1 MVNRWSVVLLLLGVI
16 AGYLISGTTVR
27 AQADSSYPLPFVVG
41 DSVTLVFGEPWN
53 EAYKSFVVCTVSEV
67 RGVFVRCA
75 RDANERPGRPN
86 QWYNLQKSVAM
97 VEKPQ

>member
-1 MVNRWSVVLLLLGVI
+1 MVNRWSVVLLVLGVM

-27 AQADSSYPLPFVVG
+27 AQADPLPFVVG
-41 DSVTLVFGEPWN
+41 DTVTLIFGEPWR
-53 EAYKSFVVCTVSEV
+53 EAYKSFIVCNVSEV
-67 RGVFVRCA
+67 RGVFVKCA
-75 RDANERPGRPN
+75 RDANERAGRPD